1 MIRYRCSRW
10 AVDPLLQIWPAETPY
25 IRTYRLPT
33 PLLLY
38 QIALIPGSLLTGI
51 LLSPLLFLSRHIARR
66 PVRRLRFPREKQV
79 HLRLLAL
86 GFYASAALV
95 IGGLIGMWTK
105 WCLGGRDP
113 WVYAVFYLLEGR
125 KKWSRPALLVYWA
138 LIGIISVAAWNRQ
151 LARSRKYRPRAIGN
165 QETAPQLTASS
176 SPTDARPPIL
186 SDPSAPPT
194 PTIPSMISFPNLPNG
209 VQMSLAATELLDA
222 ADKRVPTLTLNARR
236 KSFHGVAV
244 LMFLPGI
251 ALDVS
256 VGPSVGDPMV
266 NFILCLVDFIS
277 EPYVKIKSL
286 HSLI

>member
-1 MIRYRCSRW
+1 
-10 AVDPLLQIWPAETPY
+10 
-25 IRTYRLPT
+25 
-33 PLLLY
+33 
-38 QIALIPGSLLTGI
+38 
-51 LLSPLLFLSRHIARR
+51 
-66 PVRRLRFPREKQV
+66 
-79 HLRLLAL
+79 
-86 GFYASAALV
+86 
-95 IGGLIGMWTK
+95 
-105 WCLGGRDP
+105 
-113 WVYAVFYLLEGR
+113 
-125 KKWSRPALLVYWA
+125 
-138 LIGIISVAAWNRQ
+138 
-151 LARSRKYRPRAIGN
+151 
-165 QETAPQLTASS
+165 
-176 SPTDARPPIL
+176 
-186 SDPSAPPT
+186 
-194 PTIPSMISFPNLPNG
+194 MISFPNLPNG

>member
-1 MIRYRCSRW
+1 M
-10 AVDPLLQIWPAETPY
+10 TPC

-66 PVRRLRFPREKQV
+66 PVRRLRFPQEKEA
-79 HLRLLAL
+79 HRRWLGL
-86 GFYASAALV
+86 GFYAGAALI
-95 IGGLIGMWTK
+95 IGGPIGMWTK
-105 WCLGGRDP
+105 WCLRGRDP
-113 WVYAVFYLLEGR
+113 WVYAIFYLLEGR
-125 KKWSRPALLVYWA
+125 KTWSRPVLLVYWA

-165 QETAPQLTASS
+165 PETALQLAVPSTPTEARQPAS
-176 SPTDARPPIL
+176 

-194 PTIPSMISFPNLPNG
+194 PAIPSMISFSNLPNG
-209 VQMSLAATELLDA
+209 VQMSLAATEFLDA

-236 KSFHGVAV
+236 KSFHGIAV

-251 ALDVS
+251 AFDVS
-256 VGPSVGDPMV
+256 VGPSVGDPK
-266 NFILCLVDFIS
+266 IDF
-277 EPYVKIKSL
+277 YFL
-286 HSLI
+286 FC

>member
-1 MIRYRCSRW
+1 
-10 AVDPLLQIWPAETPY
+10 
-25 IRTYRLPT
+25 
-33 PLLLY
+33 LY

-66 PVRRLRFPREKQV
+66 PVRRLRFPQEKQV

-86 GFYASAALV
+86 GFYAGAALI

-113 WVYAVFYLLEGR
+113 WVYAMFYLLEGR
-125 KKWSRPALLVYWA
+125 KTWSRPVLLVYWA
-138 LIGIISVAAWNRQ
+138 LIGIISIAAWNRQ
-151 LARSRKYRPRAIGN
+151 LARSRRYRPRAIGN
-165 QETAPQLTASS
+165 PETNTQHTTPSTPAET
-176 SPTDARPPIL
+176 RPSVS

-209 VQMSLAATELLDA
+209 VQVSLAATEFLDA

-251 ALDVS
+251 AFDVS
-256 VGPSVGDPMV
+256 IGPSVGDPMV
-266 NFILCLVDFIS
+266 NINFIFRLVGFIS
-277 EPYVKIKSL
+277 NANIKTRSRRSLTWHSALRLPYSFSRSMCDTL
-286 HSLI
+286 HCTRLGHQSMFL